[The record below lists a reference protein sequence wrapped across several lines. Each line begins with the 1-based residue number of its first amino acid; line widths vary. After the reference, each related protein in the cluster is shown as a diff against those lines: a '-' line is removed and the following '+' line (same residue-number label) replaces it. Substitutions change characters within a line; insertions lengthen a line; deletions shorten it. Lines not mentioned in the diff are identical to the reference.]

1 MTLKEQFSADLPIF
15 LNLDEFAER
24 HTINGKTV
32 DALIDNN
39 ALDEKLASARGARS
53 ISSSAHTD
61 GLFRAEMLVYVRT
74 ADLGGLP
81 RTGSMI
87 RLDGRE
93 YRVTEAVEEMG
104 VCSLCLE
111 AIRI

>member
-1 MTLKEQFSADLPIF
+1 MTLKEQLSADLPVF
-15 LNLDEFAER
+15 LNLSEFAER

-32 DALIDNN
+32 DAVIDNN
-39 ALDEKLASARGARS
+39 ALDERLASVRN
-53 ISSSAHTD
+53 IHTD
-61 GLFRAEMLVYVRT
+61 GLFRAEMLVYVGT